1 MESPD
6 FVECGQPLRTP
17 LARGQG
23 AEYSHAEQEGDAMTV
38 ALSRRSLLG
47 AASAGTALA
56 LGGTPAF
63 AEARPKEALFGPK
76 SGVAW
81 LTYNENPYGPSPRAI
96 AAMAEAA
103 SKGCYYAD
111 DATDRLRAMIAE
123 RFGLPADHVVIGN
136 GSTEVLSA
144 AALEWSRQG
153 PIITPELFFADPL
166 AVAERHGAR
175 LIRVP
180 LKADMSIDLDAMA
193 AAAATNKASMVWLCN
208 PNNPTAML
216 VESGALR
223 QLSRQLTPHTTLLVD
238 EAYNEL
244 TDRPVENSIVDLV
257 KTGRNVIVSRTFSKI
272 YGLAGLRI
280 GYTLSS
286 PENAARISS
295 NVMTIDLS
303 TSALAAAIASLNDQA
318 FMAFSKNRILE
329 ARGMIL
335 DATQRHG
342 LQTLPS
348 QANFVFVRV
357 PDADAFKARM
367 ADRGIII
374 RGAYGKWKDWS
385 RVSTGKIEDVRRY
398 TTALPAALGA

>member
-1 MESPD
+1 
-6 FVECGQPLRTP
+6 
-17 LARGQG
+17 
-23 AEYSHAEQEGDAMTV
+23 MTI

-56 LGGTPAF
+56 LGGAPAL
-63 AEARPKEALFGPK
+63 AEAIPQTPVFGPK
-76 SGVAW
+76 TGVAW

-96 AAMAEAA
+96 QAMAEAA

-111 DATDRLRAMIAE
+111 DATDRLRAMIGE
-123 RFGLPADHVVIGN
+123 RFGLSANHVVVGN

-144 AALEWSRQG
+144 AALEWSRRG
-153 PIITPELFFADPL
+153 PIVCPELFFADPL

-180 LKADMSIDLDAMA
+180 LKADMGVDLDAMA
-193 AAAATNKASMVWLCN
+193 AAAATNAASMVWLCN

-216 VESGALR
+216 VDSDALR
-223 QLSRQLTPHTTLLVD
+223 RLSQRLPAGTALLVD

-244 TDRPVENSIVDLV
+244 TDRPAENSIVDLV
-257 KTGRNVIVSRTFSKI
+257 KTARNVIVSRTFSKI

-280 GYTLSS
+280 GYTLST
-286 PENAARISS
+286 PENAARIGS
-295 NVMTIDLS
+295 NIMTIDLS
-303 TSALAAAIASLNDQA
+303 TSALAAAIASLDDTA
-318 FMAFSKNRILE
+318 FMTFSKNRILE

-335 DATQRHG
+335 DATRG
-342 LQTLPS
+342 LRLETLPS

-357 PDADAFKARM
+357 PDADALKSRM

-374 RGAYGKWKDWS
+374 RGAYGKWKEWS

-398 TTALPAALGA
+398 AAALPAALRA